1 VALLGATVNNAGT
14 ITTPHGSAILAAA
27 DKLQLPVSKSGL
39 ITLVLEPATVNAAVV
54 NSPEGVISTPDGQVY
69 LSASA
74 ANRLTASVFNQGQI
88 IANGAKV
95 NLSATQADGLGE
107 VRQEGLIDASNSSG
121 EGGVVKLLG
130 NRVGLFAGS
139 QTMATGS
146 NGGGTVLVGGDAR
159 GQGPDINANAV
170 YFDKDATINA
180 SATQHGNG
188 GNVVVWSQD
197 YTGFYGRII
206 AQGGSLSG
214 NGGDVETSSHRN
226 LQAFGQ
232 VNADAPKGLAGNW
245 LLDPTDVSI
254 VTGSSNTNESNTTGT
269 WTPSSNSA
277 QIAAANI
284 NADLNAGTNVII
296 TTASAGTATG
306 NITQNAGADI
316 LKTKGANATL
326 TFNATGAITLNGN
339 ISSTSGALNTILNAT
354 GDVASTGNL
363 NLNGGLLR
371 INNGG
376 NGNFTGVISGSG
388 GVTKAGSG
396 TTILSGNNTYGGT
409 TSINAGTLQV
419 GNAGTTGTLGTG
431 AVTNNANLAVNRSD
445 TYNLSTIASNA
456 AGISG
461 SGNVTVTSTG
471 GGVTLDRSISLSG
484 GNSTLTVNANN
495 GINVN
500 ANDTA
505 TGAGKLTVNMTNAGT
520 NGLAVN
526 ANLTTAGGKVTLISS
541 STQGITVANTAD
553 STIDTRT
560 NTGKPVTDSSN
571 TNSGDVII
579 QTNGATSG
587 TITVSNA
594 HAANMY
600 ARNITLDQTGGI
612 IDSNTGAIT
621 LGTSIGTSGANG
633 INFNTNGN
641 TTNLNAGSNINM
653 GGNALAGNGIYLN
666 QGNNSTN
673 VTLNAAGAV
682 SLRGSSLNSGNG
694 VELGGGQFATLNI
707 NGGTLN
713 VLGTVNTS
721 AGSSGNG
728 VYAYTWNGNSGVT
741 LSAKGDATVEGIITG
756 AGTGSGF
763 KAAGVGSGNH
773 LFTVQAG
780 ANVTVRGDNR
790 ASAGNTTPGVYA
802 AGLVVKAGVTSL
814 GGSSA
819 TGNASIL
826 AETNNAASNAL
837 YIDIAPV
844 SYIGAGLG
852 YSRFSANGG
861 NLLFQTNQGG
871 IAILNNATA
880 PNSQGTI
887 AGSGMSAKNI
897 TFDNTGAGM
906 TVNGVVGA
914 GTIDS
919 ATGIVTARGSGG
931 AAGNITGVSLAETT
945 YVNNQVTPNITYAE
959 TYQATGNITISAV
972 GPGSNSNAIN
982 VATNLNAG
990 GLLTINNVGRSLF
1003 SGVISGSGGLLQ
1015 AGSGITTLTG
1025 NNTYAGTTTV
1035 NAGTL
1040 QVGNGGASGSL
1051 GSGGAVVLSN
1061 NANLSYSQ
1069 YQ

>member
-1 VALLGATVNNAGT
+1 MNKNNYRLVWSAVRGTWVVAPEFANARGKCGGGLKGAVIASILTSILSMFMANDLQAAGVVSLAPPPPLTLPQGGVVAAGTASISQAAPNQLNINQLSQQAVINWNSFNIGGQASVNFVQPNSTASILNRVLSAEPSQIFGQLRANGQVYIVNPNGIVFGSGSRVDAGAIVASTLNITDANFMAGNNHFVRGSATGTITNQGKLTSAPGGYVALLGATVNNAGT

-316 LKTKGANATL
+316 LKTTGANATL

-388 GVTKAGSG
+388 GGDSG
-396 TTILSGNNTYGGT
+396 RKWHNYFER
-409 TSINAGTLQV
+409 Q
-419 GNAGTTGTLGTG
+419 
-431 AVTNNANLAVNRSD
+431 
-445 TYNLSTIASNA
+445 
-456 AGISG
+456 
-461 SGNVTVTSTG
+461 
-471 GGVTLDRSISLSG
+471 
-484 GNSTLTVNANN
+484 
-495 GINVN
+495 
-500 ANDTA
+500 
-505 TGAGKLTVNMTNAGT
+505 
-520 NGLAVN
+520 
-526 ANLTTAGGKVTLISS
+526 
-541 STQGITVANTAD
+541 
-553 STIDTRT
+553 
-560 NTGKPVTDSSN
+560 
-571 TNSGDVII
+571 
-579 QTNGATSG
+579 
-587 TITVSNA
+587 
-594 HAANMY
+594 
-600 ARNITLDQTGGI
+600 
-612 IDSNTGAIT
+612 
-621 LGTSIGTSGANG
+621 
-633 INFNTNGN
+633 
-641 TTNLNAGSNINM
+641 
-653 GGNALAGNGIYLN
+653 
-666 QGNNSTN
+666 
-673 VTLNAAGAV
+673 
-682 SLRGSSLNSGNG
+682 
-694 VELGGGQFATLNI
+694 
-707 NGGTLN
+707 
-713 VLGTVNTS
+713 
-721 AGSSGNG
+721 
-728 VYAYTWNGNSGVT
+728 
-741 LSAKGDATVEGIITG
+741 
-756 AGTGSGF
+756 
-763 KAAGVGSGNH
+763 
-773 LFTVQAG
+773 
-780 ANVTVRGDNR
+780 
-790 ASAGNTTPGVYA
+790 
-802 AGLVVKAGVTSL
+802 
-814 GGSSA
+814 
-819 TGNASIL
+819 
-826 AETNNAASNAL
+826 
-837 YIDIAPV
+837 
-844 SYIGAGLG
+844 
-852 YSRFSANGG
+852 
-861 NLLFQTNQGG
+861 
-871 IAILNNATA
+871 
-880 PNSQGTI
+880 
-887 AGSGMSAKNI
+887 
-897 TFDNTGAGM
+897 
-906 TVNGVVGA
+906 
-914 GTIDS
+914 
-919 ATGIVTARGSGG
+919 
-931 AAGNITGVSLAETT
+931 
-945 YVNNQVTPNITYAE
+945 
-959 TYQATGNITISAV
+959 
-972 GPGSNSNAIN
+972 
-982 VATNLNAG
+982 
-990 GLLTINNVGRSLF
+990 
-1003 SGVISGSGGLLQ
+1003 
-1015 AGSGITTLTG
+1015 
-1025 NNTYAGTTTV
+1025 
-1035 NAGTL
+1035 
-1040 QVGNGGASGSL
+1040 
-1051 GSGGAVVLSN
+1051 
-1061 NANLSYSQ
+1061 
-1069 YQ
+1069 